1 MEVYVN
7 KCKTQ
12 FLPVWGEKKDLKQLL
27 VLSIYELL
35 FSDNKYLQE
44 RRGWIIYF
52 LEASWEKCVKNEIEL
67 LGIRI
72 IRIGKGKEEIVNKD
86 LKLSLSLSLT

>member
-1 MEVYVN
+1 MEAYVN

-35 FSDNKYLQE
+35 FSDINIYRKGGVGL
-44 RRGWIIYF
+44 YF
-52 LEASWEKCVKNEIEL
+52 LEASWEKCVKSEIEL

-72 IRIGKGKEEIVNKD
+72 IRIGKGKEEIMNKD
-86 LKLSLSLSLT
+86 LKLSMSLSLT